1 MGALQ
6 TPYQI
11 WAGAIAFPVAAARPA
26 MTDEYAFPDEHKLN
40 WNRAKLRQKTCI
52 DESIMLPFLATLRI
66 VYWQAM
72 PLAQ

>member
-1 MGALQ
+1 MA
-6 TPYQI
+6 
-11 WAGAIAFPVAAARPA
+11 
-26 MTDEYAFPDEHKLN
+26 DEYAFNDERKLN

-52 DESIMLPFLATLRI
+52 DELIMLPSLAMRKI